1 MLKIFAAALVLIPS
15 LAYAQQGGG
24 TDQERAACSPSVK
37 RYCSNSINQGDLA
50 ILGCLQAN
58 RGRISPACRKV
69 LADHGQ

>member
-1 MLKIFAAALVLIPS
+1 MMKCLVAALIFIPS

-37 RYCSNSINQGDLA
+37 RYCSNSISQGDFA
-50 ILGCLQAN
+50 VLGCLQAN
-58 RGRISPACRKV
+58 RPRLSRACRKV